1 MDSDDMGRSRRQTDA
16 EGEDHS
22 PSRAE
27 GEPYLVVDKK
37 IAVPLYIV
45 VLLFVWL
52 VPATVTVVKF
62 LHRFD
67 RIEAE
72 LHARAK
78 IENDVAELARRLDVA
93 ERRHISRSAEWNRE
107 QARQQWENYKAA
119 SPSNNVPRTEDVGY
133 VNEDGEWTYPDAR

>member
-1 MDSDDMGRSRRQTDA
+1 MGGSRRTTDA
-16 EGEDHS
+16 SDQDYTAA
-22 PSRAE
+22 RAE

-67 RIEAE
+67 RIDAE

-78 IENDVAELARRLDVA
+78 GT
-93 ERRHISRSAEWNRE
+93 EWNRE
-107 QARQQWENYKAA
+107 QARQQWENFK
-119 SPSNNVPRTEDVGY
+119 SVNPTLSVPDTRAVGF
-133 VNEDGEWTYPDAR
+133 VSKSGEWTYPDN